1 MVPDQ
6 DMSLKLN
13 YAVDISPTFVK
24 NGNPIRL
31 REGKMICGSN
41 SKDYAFDNA
50 AMDVPQGKIMVNRA
64 SSCQDNAV
72 DMEISSGGHD
82 HVPATRGCNEDAEVD
97 VVGDVNA
104 NEERVVGKDSPD
116 VTESS
121 SSFGSANS
129 EAENVAM
136 LSDVEVESQMRED
149 NASFMGFNG
158 FSDLIRP
165 RKKALTPDWRNF
177 IRPLRWRCK
186 LVELQ
191 VQELCSRASKYEREL
206 EKCHRRKQTEW
217 EKYATEDHVIKSVP
231 FSCQNQR
238 VKLMKRRRRKRVE
251 ETVDLA
257 SYTSC
262 HDLLSYFAKRRCLGG
277 FVSVDDDDDRIK
289 VVPEEKAHE
298 LFGFIGGLQSVDF
311 KHSDAFESIL
321 RKIEGAQSQ
330 VRQLRV
336 RMDEVMTEN
345 AGKFTSDDSSIPPSN
360 QLASCVP
367 HPISSYVDD
376 GSLRAISQQTSG
388 EKLFLLESVVCNNE
402 EGTPLPNMIENNGHP
417 RKCEYMET
425 GSLTYDQP
433 LKQDLN
439 NSEEVAVQRIAE
451 PWSARQ
457 GKTGNIQHPNSPSKT
472 AISPEQK
479 SEKARA
485 AFKLT
490 SPKNKRKRGRRKA
503 RLGRWNRRS
512 SG

>member
-13 YAVDISPTFVK
+13 YAMDISPTFVN
-24 NGNPIRL
+24 NGNLIKL
-31 REGKMICGSN
+31 REGKMICRSN

-50 AMDVPQGKIMVNRA
+50 AVDVPQGKIMVNCA
-64 SSCQDNAV
+64 SSCQDKTV
-72 DMEISSGGHD
+72 DMEISPEGHE
-82 HVPATRGCNEDAEVD
+82 HVLATRRCNEDAEVD
-97 VVGDVNA
+97 VVGDVNT
-104 NEERVVGKDSPD
+104 NEERVSGKDSLD

-149 NASFMGFNG
+149 NASFAGFNEFG
-158 FSDLIRP
+158 DLFRP
-165 RKKALTPDWRNF
+165 RKKTLTPDWRNF

-191 VQELCSRASKYEREL
+191 IKELCSRASKYEREL
-206 EKCHRRKQTEW
+206 EKCHRRKQSEW
-217 EKYATEDHVIKSVP
+217 KKYTTEDHGIKSVP
-231 FSCQNQR
+231 FSYQNQP

-277 FVSVDDDDDRIK
+277 FVSVDEDDDRIK
-289 VVPEEKAHE
+289 VVPEEKADE
-298 LFGFIGGLQSVDF
+298 LFGFIEGLQSLDF
-311 KHSDAFESIL
+311 KHSDAFEGIL
-321 RKIEGAQSQ
+321 RNIEGAQSQ
-330 VRQLRV
+330 VRQLRF
-336 RMDEVMTEN
+336 RMDKVMTEN
-345 AGKFTSDDSSIPPSN
+345 AGKFTSDDSITPPSY

-367 HPISSYVDD
+367 HPISSNVDD
-376 GSLRAISQQTSG
+376 GSLCATSQQTAG
-388 EKLFLLESVVCNNE
+388 EKLFLLESVVRNH
-402 EGTPLPNMIENNGHP
+402 EGGTTLPNTIENNGHP

-425 GSLTYDQP
+425 GTLTYEEP
-433 LKQDLN
+433 LKQDSN
-439 NSEEVAVQRIAE
+439 NSEEVAVQCIAE

-457 GKTGNIQHPNSPSKT
+457 VKTGNMQHPNSPSKT
-472 AISPEQK
+472 TITPEQ
-479 SEKARA
+479 SVKARA

-490 SPKNKRKRGRRKA
+490 SPKNTRKRGRRKA

-512 SG
+512 YG